1 MKLNLGLKT
10 GMIMPTININ
20 GSDPQI
26 VLELY
31 QQALDALDRCA
42 ATLGHARHGRDY
54 QNMPIMAQVR
64 SVEQFT
70 SVALKLRGV
79 RDYIDDHVS
88 SISEQIDERNSTKG
102 GQS

>member
-1 MKLNLGLKT
+1 
-10 GMIMPTININ
+10 
-20 GSDPQI
+20 
-26 VLELY
+26 
-31 QQALDALDRCA
+31 
-42 ATLGHARHGRDY
+42 
-54 QNMPIMAQVR
+54 MAQVR